1 MPHEGIEGKVHRTR
15 IVVLGGANTE
25 SAGASDGA
33 LVQRDSNPGRV
44 SVSCG
49 GVGRNV
55 AENLAKL
62 GCDTALVT
70 AFGGDHNAREL
81 RACCEAGGID
91 VSASIT
97 CDDLPGSV
105 YLAILDESGD
115 MALALSDMRALDRLT
130 PEALR
135 AGASEM
141 LASAALVVCDANL
154 PGPALEWVVDTATAP
169 IVLDPVSTAKAH
181 RATPFLRRLAA
192 VKCNTA
198 EARVLLGLSEEDSS
212 GAAAP
217 MPAELARGLVD
228 AGVAIAVVTAGP
240 DGSAVAWPG
249 GQGHI
254 PAPHARVVNATGA
267 GDAFTAGF
275 AAMLAEGGDAIAAA
289 RLGSAL
295 AALTLE
301 SPTTVSPRI
310 SRAAARAVMEEDVW
324 Q

>member
-1 MPHEGIEGKVHRTR
+1 MHRTR
-15 IVVLGGANTE
+15 IVVFGGANTDI
-25 SAGASDGA
+25 AGASDAA

-55 AENLAKL
+55 AENLARL
-62 GCDTALVT
+62 GCDIALVT

-81 RACCEAGGID
+81 RACCEASGID

-105 YLAILDESGD
+105 YLAILDEGGD

-154 PGPALEWVVDTATAP
+154 PAASLAWVVEASTAP
-169 IVLDPVSTAKAH
+169 IVLDAVSTAKAH
-181 RATPFLRRLAA
+181 RVIPLLPRLAA
-192 VKCNTA
+192 VKCNAA
-198 EARVLLGLSEEDSS
+198 EAGVLLGRAD
-212 GAAAP
+212 AAAELP
-217 MPAELARGLVD
+217 PEASPEELARGLVD

-240 DGSAVAWPG
+240 GGSAVAWPG
-249 GQGHI
+249 GQSHI
-254 PAPHARVVNATGA
+254 PAPRARVANATGA

-275 AAMLAEGGDAIAAA
+275 AAMLAEGGDAVAAA

-301 SPTTVSPRI
+301 SPTTVSPRV
-310 SRAAARAVMEEDVW
+310 SRAAARAVMEEDGW

>member
-1 MPHEGIEGKVHRTR
+1 MHRTR
-15 IVVLGGANTE
+15 IVVFGGANTDI
-25 SAGASDGA
+25 AGASDAA

-135 AGASEM
+135 AEAGEV
-141 LASAALVVCDANL
+141 LATAALVVCDANL
-154 PGPALEWVVDTATAP
+154 PASSLAWVAESSTAP
-169 IVLDPVSTAKAH
+169 IVLDAVSTTKA
-181 RATPFLRRLAA
+181 RRVIPLLPRLAA
-192 VKCNTA
+192 VKCNIA
-198 EARVLLGLSEEDSS
+198 EAGVLLG
-212 GAAAP
+212 GPATAGTAK
-217 MPAELARGLVD
+217 MPPEELARGLVD
-228 AGVAIAVVTAGP
+228 AGVAIAVVTAGA

-249 GQGHI
+249 GQSHI
-254 PAPHARVVNATGA
+254 PAPRARVANATGA

-275 AAMLAEGGDAIAAA
+275 AAMLAEGGDAVAAA

-301 SPTTVSPRI
+301 SPTTVSPRV
-310 SRAAARAVMEEDVW
+310 SRAAARAVMEEDGW

>member
-1 MPHEGIEGKVHRTR
+1 MHRTR
-15 IVVLGGANTE
+15 IVVFGGANTDI
-25 SAGASDGA
+25 AGASDAA

-55 AENLAKL
+55 AENLAML

-81 RACCEAGGID
+81 RACCEASGID
-91 VSASIT
+91 VSASVT

-130 PEALR
+130 PEALG
-135 AGASEM
+135 AGAGEV
-141 LASAALVVCDANL
+141 LATAALVVCDANL
-154 PGPALEWVVDTATAP
+154 PASSLAWVAESSTAP
-169 IVLDPVSTAKAH
+169 IVLDAVSTAKAH
-181 RATPFLRRLAA
+181 RVIPLLPRLAA
-192 VKCNTA
+192 VKCNAA
-198 EARVLLGLSEEDSS
+198 EAGVLLGSPATAGVAAMSPED
-212 GAAAP
+212 
-217 MPAELARGLVD
+217 LARGLVD

-240 DGSAVAWPG
+240 AGAVVAWPG
-249 GQGHI
+249 GRSHI
-254 PAPHARVVNATGA
+254 PAPRARVANATGA

-295 AALTLE
+295 AGLTLE
-301 SPTTVSPRI
+301 SPTTVSPRV
-310 SRAAARAVMEEDVW
+310 SRAAARAVMEEDGW

>member
-1 MPHEGIEGKVHRTR
+1 MHRTR
-15 IVVLGGANTE
+15 IVVFGGANTDI
-25 SAGASDGA
+25 AGASDAA

-55 AENLAKL
+55 AENLARL

-81 RACCEAGGID
+81 RACCEASGIE

-105 YLAILDESGD
+105 YLAILDEAGD

-130 PEALR
+130 PEALG

-154 PGPALEWVVDTATAP
+154 PAASLAWVVEASTAP
-169 IVLDPVSTAKAH
+169 IVLDAVSTAKAH
-181 RATPFLRRLAA
+181 RVIPLLPRLAA
-192 VKCNTA
+192 VKCNAA
-198 EARVLLGLSEEDSS
+198 EAAVLLGRSQTT
-212 GAAAP
+212 AAAMVP
-217 MPAELARGLVD
+217 EGVAPEASPQELARGLVD

-240 DGSAVAWPG
+240 GGSAVAWPG
-249 GQGHI
+249 GQSHI
-254 PAPHARVVNATGA
+254 SAPRARVANATGA

-275 AAMLAEGGDAIAAA
+275 AAMLAEGGDAVAAA

-301 SPTTVSPRI
+301 SPTTVSPRV
-310 SRAAARAVMEEDVW
+310 SREAARAVMEEDGW